1 MLRKIWNGGTLG
13 AAICTA
19 AALLTG
25 CTALGGDEGGWK
37 AMPLLDDNSDPDTP
51 GWHEGR
57 SLVTGVRFTA
67 LDHGVVVVAA
77 DNGVQTGGA
86 IFGARAEEVTGFLFA
101 ERDSICSTGA
111 YDFHGLM
118 DTPNGM
124 VALTDACAL
133 VASHDGGRTF
143 TATRM
148 GTGGD
153 PIGIEK
159 ALALRVTGA
168 GSVIVRDTGV
178 VARTP
183 GVPGESAVWT
193 DIWAPGAIPPIPSE
207 VPADQ
212 CQQGPTSDNV
222 PVEHQAAY
230 IGPDGSFIAY
240 VNNPGE
246 QYPEIC
252 FSRDGG
258 SSFYPVPLEGTAV
271 APTGV
276 LFTSEQVGLTWYS
289 NTFAAADTYIR
300 RSTDGGATWTDVMPA
315 ALAGVRL
322 RLHQMFFAPGN
333 TVGYL
338 VGYNLDNRT
347 PLLLKTKDG
356 GASFAVIESGLADA
370 LPDVELH
377 TGFALDDKHLW
388 VGGSLGGLAYSSTG
402 GE

>member
-1 MLRKIWNGGTLG
+1 
-13 AAICTA
+13 
-19 AALLTG
+19 
-25 CTALGGDEGGWK
+25 
-37 AMPLLDDNSDPDTP
+37 MPLLDDNSNPDNP

-57 SLVTGVRFTA
+57 SLVTGVRFA
-67 LDHGVVVVAA
+67 SLDDGVVVVAA
-77 DNGVQTGGA
+77 DNGGQAGGA
-86 IFGARAEEVTGFLFA
+86 VFGAGKDEVTDIRFLG
-101 ERDSICSTGA
+101 RTSVCSTGA
-111 YDFHGLM
+111 SDFHGLAEI
-118 DTPNGM
+118 PGGL
-124 VALTDACAL
+124 VALTESCAL
-133 VASHDGGRTF
+133 VVSRDGGRTF
-143 TATRM
+143 TTERM
-148 GTGGD
+148 GGGGD
-153 PIGIEK
+153 PIALEK

-168 GSVIVRDTGV
+168 GTVIVRDTGV

-183 GVPGESAVWT
+183 GAPGAAAVWT
-193 DIWAPGAIPPIPSE
+193 DVWAPGAIPSIPAV

-212 CQQGPTSDNV
+212 CQQGPVSDNV
-222 PVEHQAAY
+222 PVEPQAAY
-230 IGPDGSFIAY
+230 VGSDGSFIAY

-252 FSRDGG
+252 ISRDGG
-258 SSFYPVPLEGTAV
+258 SSFYPTELAGTAV

-276 LFTSEQVGLTWYS
+276 VFTSDQVGLTWYS

-300 RSTDGGATWTDVMPA
+300 RTTDGGATWTEVMPA

-322 RLHQMFFAPGN
+322 RLHQMFFAPGGA
-333 TVGYL
+333 VGYL

-356 GASFAVIESGLADA
+356 GASFAVVESGLADA

-377 TGFALDDKHLW
+377 TGFALDDQHLW